1 MKPFPA
7 GSRSASFQSA
17 ISPPNNGPQQPKSD
31 FSTGTMAPGGLRSW
45 LSSQASLVC
54 NGPLAQ
60 RKFPVLWTRQ
70 RRAPNFAV
78 TSPRDGRRA
87 ANLLKTPPL
96 RIPRL
101 QQCNGP
107 AKHLTLLLHRDLA
120 CTQERRITSCNSR
133 TANWLNFVMSFR
145 RIGFDFCQLCASS
158 TSSSDAGGSECIV
171 TA

>member
-1 MKPFPA
+1 MFSFSLKLARLDSVGDHDTGFPA

-70 RRAPNFAV
+70 RRAPNFSV
-78 TSPRDGRRA
+78 NVPIGWSPRRYTA
-87 ANLLKTPPL
+87 LTCLSSNLSA
-96 RIPRL
+96 R
-101 QQCNGP
+101 
-107 AKHLTLLLHRDLA
+107 
-120 CTQERRITSCNSR
+120 E
-133 TANWLNFVMSFR
+133 
-145 RIGFDFCQLCASS
+145 
-158 TSSSDAGGSECIV
+158 GSL
-171 TA
+171 